1 MKKNRWIIL
10 VSAMV
15 YLLSTAAVALGSED
29 GFKYDLY
36 GVAHVSIDLLDNG
49 QESSLFLSSNSSR
62 IGLRG
67 DSVINEKLK
76 TVWQVE
82 CDASLDQGGGEFA
95 SRNSYVG
102 LSSDY
107 GDLIGGRHDTAFEVL
122 SDQLALFRDQL
133 GDARNILGNQG
144 ANWNRRNN
152 NVIAYRSPDVH
163 ALKIFAIY
171 SPEEEDPGT
180 ELISASVAYKTQ
192 GVFLT
197 VAAEKH
203 GKGLTSTGES
213 ETGLR
218 AGASYTH
225 SAFKVTAMY
234 ELLND
239 VDGVSD
245 VSSSAWGLGGAY
257 SAGKHVFKAQYYTTD
272 GVDNVDD
279 DSSGMIA
286 VGYDYSIADSTKLY
300 LAWAS
305 VSNDA
310 AAAASMSSA
319 GRGNGVVPLAGDD
332 PSGVSGGLVYGF

>member
-1 MKKNRWIIL
+1 MINIRRIIL
-10 VSAMV
+10 LSVMLYLMSPAVVAMG
-15 YLLSTAAVALGSED
+15 AEE

-36 GVAHVSIDLLDNG
+36 GVAHVSIDYLDDG
-49 QESSLFLSSNSSR
+49 QEGSLFLSSNSSR

-67 DSVINEKLK
+67 DSVIKENLK

-102 LSSDY
+102 LSSEY

-122 SDQLALFRDQL
+122 SDQLALFRDQI

-152 NVIAYRSPDVH
+152 NVIAYRSPVSH
-163 ALKIFAIY
+163 ALKFFAIY
-171 SPEEEDPGT
+171 SPEEDAPDT
-180 ELISASVAYKTQ
+180 ELFSASAAYRTQ
-192 GVFLT
+192 DFFLT
-197 VAAEKH
+197 VAVEKH
-203 GKGLTSTGES
+203 GKGLTGTSES

-218 AGASYTH
+218 AGASYTN
-225 SAFKVTAMY
+225 SGIKVTGMY

-245 VSSSAWGLGGAY
+245 VSSSAWGMGAAY
-257 SAGKHVFKAQYYTTD
+257 SAGKHVFKAQYYRTVGTD
-272 GVDNVDD
+272 NADD

-286 VGYDYSIADSTKLY
+286 IGYDYGIADQTRLY

-305 VSNDA
+305 VSNDSA
-310 AAAASMSSA
+310 ATASMSSA
-319 GRGNGVVPLAGDD
+319 GRGNGAVPLAGDD
-332 PSGVSGGLVYGF
+332 PSGVSAGLVYGF